1 VVTHYILK
9 TMSPDFDEILSG
21 AQVAEEWAIG
31 ALYEEFQ
38 PRLLKYLAF
47 RAPQVA
53 EDVASEIWIKVARGL
68 PRFTG
73 DEIEF
78 RAWLFTIARHALI
91 DWRRHEQRRPEQAA
105 EPIAFVGMTDP
116 VDTEE
121 SALEAVSTAAALR
134 TIALLPPD
142 QADVVLLR
150 VVAGLDA
157 AQVGRIMGKP
167 PGTIRVLQH
176 RALQRLVIA
185 LGATRELDEGVTR

>member
-1 VVTHYILK
+1 
-9 TMSPDFDEILSG
+9 MRPGFDETLQA
-21 AQVAEEWAIG
+21 AQAAEEWAIG

-38 PRLLKYLAF
+38 PRLLKYLVY
-47 RAPQVA
+47 RSPQVA
-53 EDVASEIWIKVARGL
+53 EDVASEVWIKVARSL
-68 PRFTG
+68 PRFRG

-91 DWRRHEQRRPEQAA
+91 DWRRHEQRRPEQPA
-105 EPIAFVGMTDP
+105 EPLDFVGMTDS

-121 SALEAVSTAAALR
+121 SALEAVSTAAVLR
-134 TIALLPPD
+134 TIAVLPPD

-157 AQVGRIMGKP
+157 AHVGRIMGKP

-185 LGATRELDEGVTR
+185 LGAARELDEGVTR

>member
-9 TMSPDFDEILSG
+9 TMSPGFDETLPA
-21 AQVAEEWAIG
+21 AQAAEEWAIG

-38 PRLLKYLAF
+38 PRLLKYLLY
-47 RAPQVA
+47 RSPQAA
-53 EDVASEIWIKVARGL
+53 EDVASEVWIKVARGL
-68 PRFTG
+68 PGFAG

-91 DWRRHEQRRPEQAA
+91 DWRRHEQRRPEQPA
-105 EPIAFVGMTDP
+105 EPLDLVGIIDP

-121 SALEAVSTAAALR
+121 SALEAFSTAAVLR

-157 AQVGRIMGKP
+157 AHVGRIMGKR

>member
-1 VVTHYILK
+1 M
-9 TMSPDFDEILSG
+9 MSPDFDEILSG
-21 AQVAEEWAIG
+21 AQAAEEWAIG

-68 PRFTG
+68 PRFAG

-105 EPIAFVGMTDP
+105 EPIAF
-116 VDTEE
+116 
-121 SALEAVSTAAALR
+121 
-134 TIALLPPD
+134 
-142 QADVVLLR
+142 VLLR